1 MNRDEIKKYFE
12 SFYKLSFGKNQ
23 KTKVILEQKEDEE
36 LNLFDDEEETETEE
50 TEEETKETE
59 EETEET
65 EEETEETKEETEEE
79 VKIEPGDE
87 ARLGKQFDIAVD
99 SILSDFEVNA
109 LKSAKIYKDDFEA
122 VQTEWKNKKLSD
134 LLFEQEEN
142 VSEYDLDID
151 LFASDVARLIKNYD
165 VLMDME
171 SVIFNKAKEF
181 LMIKYGQ
188 DVSDTFS
195 ETLKLRHNLDFESEI
210 KVIDDIE
217 DVAPLA
223 VGSGGSGAGA

>member
-12 SFYKLSFGKNQ
+12 SFYKLSFGKKQ
-23 KTKVILEQKEDEE
+23 EAKIILEQEEDEE
-36 LNLFDDEEETETEE
+36 LNLFGDDEETEAEEGEEEAEEE
-50 TEEETKETE
+50 TEEETVQQE
-59 EETEET
+59 EKSE
-65 EEETEETKEETEEE
+65 EETEEE

-87 ARLGKQFDIAVD
+87 VRLGKQFDIAVD

-109 LKSAKIYKDDFEA
+109 LKSAKIYKDDLEA
-122 VQTEWKNKKLSD
+122 VQSEWKSKKLAD

-151 LFASDVARLIKNYD
+151 LFAGDVARLIKNYD

-188 DVSDTFS
+188 DVADAFS
-195 ETLKLRHNLDFESEI
+195 ETLKLRHELDFESEI

-223 VGSGGSGAGA
+223 VGTGGGGGAGA

>member
-12 SFYKLSFGKNQ
+12 SFYNLSFGKNQ
-23 KTKVILEQKEDEE
+23 KTKIILEQEEDEE
-36 LNLFDDEEETETEE
+36 LNLFGDDEETEAEEAEEE
-50 TEEETKETE
+50 TEEETVQQEEKSE
-59 EETEET
+59 EEA
-65 EEETEETKEETEEE
+65 EEEAEEE

-87 ARLGKQFDIAVD
+87 VRLGKQFDIAVD

-109 LKSAKIYKDDFEA
+109 LKSAKIYKDDLEA
-122 VQTEWKNKKLSD
+122 VQSEWKSKKLAD

-151 LFASDVARLIKNYD
+151 LFAGDVARLIKNYD

-188 DVSDTFS
+188 DVADAFS
-195 ETLKLRHNLDFESEI
+195 ETLKLRHGLDFESEI

-223 VGSGGSGAGA
+223 VGSGGDGGGSA